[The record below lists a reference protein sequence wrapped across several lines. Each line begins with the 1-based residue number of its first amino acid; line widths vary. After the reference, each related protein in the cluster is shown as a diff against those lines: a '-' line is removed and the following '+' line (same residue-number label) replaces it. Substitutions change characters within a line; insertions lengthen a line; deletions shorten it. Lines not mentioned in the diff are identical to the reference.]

1 VVLLTSKRNENL
13 SHQYDVIVTL
23 IFQLSDDNLYGGGQ
37 ICHNFVTIV
46 PYSRFMSTKPQ
57 SGVFKRRNMKQFAMK
72 ITLLAGLSIAAAGAA
87 FAQDITG
94 AGASFPAPL
103 YSKWAA
109 EYNKATGVKINYQS
123 VGSGAGIRQIEAKT
137 VDFGASDMPLKDDE
151 LQKKSLVQFPTVI
164 GGVVPVVNIKGITP
178 GQLKLTGQILGD
190 IYLGKITKWN
200 DPAIKALNAG
210 LALPEATISPVRRA
224 DGSGTSFIFTNYLS
238 KVNAD
243 WKSKVGEGTAVNW
256 PTGAGGK
263 GNEGVAAF
271 VNRLPNSIGYV
282 EYVYVK
288 QNKMN
293 FAVVQNAA
301 GNFVA
306 PDDLTFKAAAAGAE
320 WSKTFYQ
327 ILTNQAGKDAW
338 PISGAT
344 FILMQKVQDKPANAT
359 AALKFFSW
367 AYGNGGKLAVDLDY
381 VPMPEAV
388 MPVIEKTWAEIKD
401 ATGKSVA
408 FK

>member
-1 VVLLTSKRNENL
+1 
-13 SHQYDVIVTL
+13 
-23 IFQLSDDNLYGGGQ
+23 
-37 ICHNFVTIV
+37 
-46 PYSRFMSTKPQ
+46 
-57 SGVFKRRNMKQFAMK
+57 MKQFAMK
-72 ITLLAGLSIAAAGAA
+72 VTLLAGLGIAAAGAA

-238 KVNAD
+238 KVNAE

-344 FILMQKVQDKPANAT
+344 FILMQKIQDKPANAT

-367 AYGNGGKLAVDLDY
+367 AYGNGSKLAVDLDY

-388 MPVIEKTWAEIKD
+388 MPTIEKTWAEIKD